1 MKLGAQL
8 YTVRVFTKT
17 PEDIEKTLRKIKS
30 MGFDVV
36 QISGF
41 GPMDPH
47 KLGDLVHE
55 LDLDVCITH
64 SSYDRI
70 VGDLDNLIEEHRM
83 MGCDAIGIGSM
94 PQKFRGS
101 AEGVEAFIKEMIPVA
116 KKLADAGMS
125 FGYHNHNFEFM
136 RFDGRLLMD
145 RLIEDS
151 PKEFGFILD
160 TYWLQAGGVT
170 PSDYIRKTAGRMKVC
185 HFKDMQIVPDEKG
198 RASQL
203 FTEVGEGNLNLA
215 DCMKACVE
223 SGVSHIVIEQDIC
236 PGDPFES
243 LAVSYKNLK
252 KLAADA
258 GVL

>member
-1 MKLGAQL
+1 
-8 YTVRVFTKT
+8 
-17 PEDIEKTLRKIKS
+17 
-30 MGFDVV
+30 
-36 QISGF
+36 
-41 GPMDPH
+41 
-47 KLGDLVHE
+47 
-55 LDLDVCITH
+55 
-64 SSYDRI
+64 
-70 VGDLDNLIEEHRM
+70 M